1 MIKTDNIEVFN
12 FRGAIRGMRNPLNS
26 WDKSDSKYSV
36 FNFNDCEVDCA
47 VGNNDLVLMNKLYKA
62 GSEHRKFARQIFVSM
77 DITAPLYWIAELDT
91 YKIGTT
97 RNSCSFMHK
106 GISKPFEI
114 TDFSIHDERVYE
126 VLSPLTKKEY
136 ELIYPYETE
145 VYKKYICE
153 NGREYRVYKN
163 GRIFAES
170 FEYTDTKGRNRK
182 FDLTECKPSKTKS
195 GYFELHIGGRNGEKW
210 LLHRLVATVWL
221 DNKDDLYTV
230 NHIDGNKGN
239 NSVENLEWCSLTDNI
254 KKRV

>member
-126 VLSPLTKKEY
+126 VLSPLTKKNMNLY
-136 ELIYPYETE
+136 IHT
-145 VYKKYICE
+145 KQKYI
-153 NGREYRVYKN
+153 KN
-163 GRIFAES
+163 TYVRMAES
-170 FEYTDTKGRNRK
+170 IVCIKMVEY
-182 FDLTECKPSKTKS
+182 
-195 GYFELHIGGRNGEKW
+195 
-210 LLHRLVATVWL
+210 LL
-221 DNKDDLYTV
+221 
-230 NHIDGNKGN
+230 NHLNTLIQKEEI
-239 NSVENLEWCSLTDNI
+239 VSLI
-254 KKRV
+254 